1 MRPTI
6 SQLRAWSPQSFAD
19 TGSAAAAVAE
29 SLDTGIGTA
38 VRAFDFASS
47 WSGVAHDAAHRVI
60 WAEHDH
66 AGEVRNVLHMV
77 ADEATDA
84 GADLC
89 HARDFVLGVVRGAE
103 GLGFTVFDDGTVTHP
118 DTELA
123 GQAALLADSVSDGLD
138 TVDFLDERYGERLE
152 GLAADLTSMIT
163 GQPDVRLPGGTASDA
178 DSVVRML
185 ETLTPTRV
193 RDVVEQMS
201 SDDVRRLIQANPH
214 VVGNLPGVPFAIRA
228 QANEI
233 NIRNALAAENRAG
246 RGQGRR
252 ARTLRGLLEPVRQP
266 NVDAA
271 RRGDDGLVERTFI
284 TFVNTPRGRMVEM
297 IGSLGPGTAN
307 TAVCVPGT
315 GTSLDTAV
323 GRNRTAATELA
334 TRTGGP
340 VFLYLDGDLPPDLR
354 AAASTGFAAA
364 MAHRLALFGHELD
377 AEIEQHAPDATTTYI
392 GHSYGGSVVGSAEQ
406 LGLAP
411 DRVIY
416 ASSAG
421 TGIYDTPHPAGVDR
435 FSLTFPGDPIHYV
448 QSLPGNPHGHDPD
461 TAPGVIRL
469 DTGTVDVHERPVDA
483 DGRTVDGSERTVDG
497 GLVTH
502 GAYWNDP
509 ESTAFQNMVKVI
521 VGAEPDLY
529 VPRKPDVAEL
539 PPPPLGAPAPL
550 WWLYLFNDHADGDI
564 DLPGPIPDI
573 PLRLPW

>member
-6 SQLRAWSPQSFAD
+6 SQLRAWNPQSFTDA
-19 TGSAAAAVAE
+19 GSAAVAVAE
-29 SLDTGIGTA
+29 SLDTGVDTA
-38 VRAFDFASS
+38 VRAVDSASS
-47 WSGVAHDAAHRVI
+47 WSGVTHDAANRAI

-66 AGEVRNVLHMV
+66 VGEIRNVLHMV

-89 HARDFVLGVVRGAE
+89 HARDFALGVVRGAE

-118 DTELA
+118 DTDRA
-123 GQAALLADSVSDGLD
+123 GQAALLADSVSDALD
-138 TVDFLDERYGERLE
+138 TVDTLDERYGERLE
-152 GLAADLTSMIT
+152 DLTADLASMIT
-163 GQPDVRLPGGTASDA
+163 GQPDVRLPGGTPMDA
-178 DSVVRML
+178 DAVVRML
-185 ETLTPTRV
+185 EALTPTQV
-193 RDVVEQMS
+193 RDIVEQL
-201 SDDVRRLIQANPH
+201 DPDEVRRLMQSNPH

-233 NIRNALAAENRAG
+233 NIRNALVDEIQAG
-246 RGQGRR
+246 RAEGLR
-252 ARTLRGLLEPVRQP
+252 ARTLRGLLEPTP
-266 NVDAA
+266 EPTTAGTP
-271 RRGDDGLVERTFI
+271 RGDDGLVERTFL
-284 TFVNTPRGRMVEM
+284 TFVNTPRGRLVEM
-297 IGSLGPGTAN
+297 IGALRPGTTN
-307 TAVCVPGT
+307 TAIYVPGT
-315 GTSLDTAV
+315 GTNLDTAV

-340 VFLYLDGDLPPDLR
+340 VFLYLDGDLPPELR
-354 AAASTGFAAA
+354 AAASPSFAAA
-364 MAHRLALFGHELD
+364 MAHRLELFGSELD
-377 AEIEQHAPDATTTYI
+377 VEIARHAPAATTTYI
-392 GHSYGGSVVGSAEQ
+392 GHSYGGSIVGSAEQ

-421 TGIYDTPHPAGVDR
+421 TGIYDTPHPQGVDR
-435 FSLTFPGDPIHYV
+435 YSLTFPGDPIHYV

-469 DTGTVDVHERPVDA
+469 DTGTVEVHERTVDA
-483 DGRTVDGSERTVDG
+483 DGRTVNENRRTVDG

-521 VGAEPDLY
+521 TGAEPDVY
-529 VPRKPDVAEL
+529 VPRRPDVPEL
-539 PPPPLGAPAPL
+539 PPPVGAPAPL

-564 DLPGPIPDI
+564 DLPGPFPDI

>member
-1 MRPTI
+1 MRPTV
-6 SQLRAWSPQSFAD
+6 SQLRAWSPQSFTDA
-19 TGSAAAAVAE
+19 GSAAVAVAG
-29 SLDTGIGTA
+29 SLDTGVDTA
-38 VRAFDFASS
+38 VRAVDSASS
-47 WSGVAHDAAHRVI
+47 WSGVTHDAANRAI

-66 AGEVRNVLHMV
+66 AGEIRNVLHMV

-89 HARDFVLGVVRGAE
+89 HARDFALGVVRGAE

-118 DTELA
+118 DTDRA
-123 GQAALLADSVSDGLD
+123 GQAALLADSVSDALD
-138 TVDFLDERYGERLE
+138 TVDTLDERYGERLE
-152 GLAADLTSMIT
+152 DLTADLASMIT
-163 GQPDVRLPGGTASDA
+163 GQPDVRVPGGTAMDA
-178 DSVVRML
+178 DAVVRKL
-185 ETLTPTRV
+185 EALPPTQV
-193 RDVVEQMS
+193 RDIVEQMDP
-201 SDDVRRLIQANPH
+201 DDVRRLMQSNPH

-233 NIRNALAAENRAG
+233 NIRNALVDEIRAG
-246 RGQGRR
+246 RAEGLR
-252 ARTLRGLLEPVRQP
+252 ARTLRGLLEPTP
-266 NVDAA
+266 EPTTAGTP
-271 RRGDDGLVERTFI
+271 RGDDGLVERTFL
-284 TFVNTPRGRMVEM
+284 TFVNTPRGRLVEM
-297 IGSLGPGTAN
+297 IGALRPGTTN
-307 TAVCVPGT
+307 TAIYVPGT
-315 GTSLDTAV
+315 GTNLDTAV

-354 AAASTGFAAA
+354 AAASPSFAAA
-364 MAHRLALFGHELD
+364 MAHRLELFGSELD
-377 AEIEQHAPDATTTYI
+377 VEIARHAPAATTTYI
-392 GHSYGGSVVGSAEQ
+392 GHSYGGSIVGSAEQ

-421 TGIYDTPHPAGVDR
+421 TGIYDTPHPQGVDR
-435 FSLTFPGDPIHYV
+435 YSLTFPGDPIHYV

-469 DTGTVDVHERPVDA
+469 DTGTVEVHERTVDA
-483 DGRTVDGSERTVDG
+483 DGRTVNENRRTVDG

-521 VGAEPDLY
+521 TGAEPDLY

-539 PPPPLGAPAPL
+539 PPPVGAPAPL
-550 WWLYLFNDHADGDI
+550 WWLYLFNDRADGDI
-564 DLPGPIPDI
+564 DLPGPFPDI

>member
-6 SQLRAWSPQSFAD
+6 SQLRAWNPQSFTDA
-19 TGSAAAAVAE
+19 GSAAVAVAE
-29 SLDTGIGTA
+29 SLDTGVDTA
-38 VRAFDFASS
+38 VRAVDSVSS
-47 WSGVAHDAAHRVI
+47 WSGVTHDAANLAI

-66 AGEVRNVLHMV
+66 VGEIRNVLHMV

-89 HARDFVLGVVRGAE
+89 HARDFALGVVRGAE

-118 DTELA
+118 DTDRA
-123 GQAALLADSVSDGLD
+123 GQAALLADSVSDALD
-138 TVDFLDERYGERLE
+138 TVDTLDERYGERLE
-152 GLAADLTSMIT
+152 DLTADLASMIT
-163 GQPDVRLPGGTASDA
+163 GQPDVRLPGGTAMDA
-178 DSVVRML
+178 DAVVRML
-185 ETLTPTRV
+185 EALTPTQV
-193 RDVVEQMS
+193 RDIVEQM
-201 SDDVRRLIQANPH
+201 DPDEVRRLMQADPH

-233 NIRNALAAENRAG
+233 NIRNALVDEIQAG
-246 RGQGRR
+246 RAEGLR
-252 ARTLRGLLEPVRQP
+252 ARTLRGLLEPTP
-266 NVDAA
+266 EPTTAGTP
-271 RRGDDGLVERTFI
+271 RGDDGLVERTFL
-284 TFVNTPRGRMVEM
+284 TFVNTPRGRLVEM
-297 IGSLGPGTAN
+297 IGSLRPGTTNAA
-307 TAVCVPGT
+307 TYVPGT
-315 GTSLDTAV
+315 GTNLDTAV

-354 AAASTGFAAA
+354 AAASPSFAAA
-364 MAHRLALFGHELD
+364 MAHRLELFGSELD
-377 AEIEQHAPDATTTYI
+377 VEIARHAPAATTTYI
-392 GHSYGGSVVGSAEQ
+392 GHSYGGSIVGSAEQ

-421 TGIYDTPHPAGVDR
+421 TGIYDTPHPQGVDR
-435 FSLTFPGDPIHYV
+435 YSLTFPGDPIHYV
-448 QSLPGNPHGHDPD
+448 QSLPGTPHGHDPD

-469 DTGTVDVHERPVDA
+469 DTGTVEVHERTVDA
-483 DGRTVDGSERTVDG
+483 DGRTVNENRRTVDG

-521 VGAEPDLY
+521 TGAEPDLY

-539 PPPPLGAPAPL
+539 PPPVGAPAPL
-550 WWLYLFNDHADGDI
+550 WWLYLFNDRADGDI
-564 DLPGPIPDI
+564 DLPGPFPDI

>member
-1 MRPTI
+1 MRPTV
-6 SQLRAWSPQSFAD
+6 SQLRAWNPQSFTDA
-19 TGSAAAAVAE
+19 GSAAVAVAE
-29 SLDTGIGTA
+29 SLDTGVDTA
-38 VRAFDFASS
+38 VRAFDSASS
-47 WSGVAHDAAHRVI
+47 WSGVTHDAANRAI

-66 AGEVRNVLHMV
+66 AGEIRNVLHMV

-89 HARDFVLGVVRGAE
+89 HARDFALGVVRGAE

-118 DTELA
+118 DTDRA
-123 GQAALLADSVSDGLD
+123 GQAALLADSVSDALD
-138 TVDFLDERYGERLE
+138 TVDTLDERYGERLE
-152 GLAADLTSMIT
+152 DLTADLASMIT
-163 GQPDVRLPGGTASDA
+163 GQPDVRVPGGTAMDA
-178 DSVVRML
+178 DAVVRML
-185 ETLTPTRV
+185 EALTPTQV
-193 RDVVEQMS
+193 RDIVGQM
-201 SDDVRRLIQANPH
+201 DPDEVRRLMQSNPH

-233 NIRNALAAENRAG
+233 NIRNALVDEIQAG
-246 RGQGRR
+246 RAEGLR
-252 ARTLRGLLEPVRQP
+252 ARTLRGLLEPTP
-266 NVDAA
+266 EPTTAGTP
-271 RRGDDGLVERTFI
+271 RGDDGLVERTFL
-284 TFVNTPRGRMVEM
+284 TFVNTPRGRLVEM
-297 IGSLGPGTAN
+297 IGALRPGTTN
-307 TAVCVPGT
+307 TAIYVPGT
-315 GTSLDTAV
+315 GTNLDTAV

-354 AAASTGFAAA
+354 AAASPSFAAA
-364 MAHRLALFGHELD
+364 MAHRLELFGSELD
-377 AEIEQHAPDATTTYI
+377 VEIARHAPAATTTYI
-392 GHSYGGSVVGSAEQ
+392 GHSYGGSIVGSAEQ

-421 TGIYDTPHPAGVDR
+421 TGIYDTPHPQGVDR
-435 FSLTFPGDPIHYV
+435 YSLTFPGDPIHYV

-461 TAPGVIRL
+461 TAPGVKRL
-469 DTGTVDVHERPVDA
+469 DTGTVDA
-483 DGRTVDGSERTVDG
+483 DGRTVNENRRTVDG

-539 PPPPLGAPAPL
+539 PPPVGAPAPL
-550 WWLYLFNDHADGDI
+550 WWLYLFNDRADGDI
-564 DLPGPIPDI
+564 DLPGPFPDI